1 MIATVVEKKEVQ
13 KMLAALRE
21 AGLKV
26 NKINAGYEVKA
37 YGPDKR
43 EIVVFRA
50 MNGRAN
56 YLVRMVDNLFD

>member
-26 NKINAGYEVKA
+26 NKINDGYEVKA
-37 YGPDKR
+37 YGPDKV
-43 EIVVFRA
+43 EIVVFKA
-50 MNGRAN
+50 MNGRGN

>member
-1 MIATVVEKKEVQ
+1 MIARVVEKKEVQ

-26 NKINAGYEVKA
+26 NKLNGGYEVKA
-37 YGPDKR
+37 YGIDKV
-43 EIVVFRA
+43 EVVVFKA
-50 MNGRAN
+50 INGRDN